1 MRSLLAAA
9 AAMLIA
15 GSAQASIIVNGS
27 FEQGPNPGS
36 FMTLGTGNTQIT
48 GWTVTGGSIDY
59 IGSYWNASNGVRS
72 IDLSGNEPGAI
83 AQSFAT
89 IAGRDYVVTFDLAA
103 NPDNAITKLLNV
115 TAGENFTQYSY
126 AGTPQ
131 PLEWTPQV
139 FNFFALGSQT
149 TLTFAGGNPGP
160 WGAALDNVNVSL
172 VPVPEPATWAML
184 IAGFGLVGAVARRRR
199 RVTVAA

>member
-1 MRSLLAAA
+1 MRFLLAAA
-9 AAMLIA
+9 ASTLLA
-15 GSAQASIIVNGS
+15 GAAQAAIITNGS
-27 FEQGPNPGS
+27 FETGPSPGG
-36 FMTLGTGNTQIT
+36 FTTLVAGDTQIT
-48 GWTVTGGSIDY
+48 GWTVTSGSIDY

-83 AQSFAT
+83 SQSFAT
-89 IAGRDYVVTFDLAA
+89 IAGREYVVTFDLAA

-126 AGTPQ
+126 SGTPR
-131 PLEWTPQV
+131 PLEWIPQV
-139 FNFFALGSQT
+139 FNFTALGSQT
-149 TLTFAGGNPGP
+149 TLTFAGANTGA

-184 IAGFGLVGAVARRRR
+184 IIGFGLVGAVARRRR
-199 RVTVAA
+199 TVAAA